1 MTVSKL
7 LNLSFPDLEISDFV
21 NRTPS
26 LNLRTPGQLQS
37 LTSHLSFGSGGDRDS
52 TYNSTASMEPCEN
65 LIDELKETCMRHI
78 TFIYLNIHI
87 YFYLILFC
95 VLGKTKGLFGE
106 VSDVKS
112 AILDH
117 SQLSGIH
124 PFMSAESIN
133 LDDVIVSIYNISI
146 L

>member
-1 MTVSKL
+1 
-7 LNLSFPDLEISDFV
+7 
-21 NRTPS
+21 
-26 LNLRTPGQLQS
+26 
-37 LTSHLSFGSGGDRDS
+37 
-52 TYNSTASMEPCEN
+52 MEPCEN

-87 YFYLILFC
+87 YFYLMLFY

-133 LDDVIVSIYNISI
+133 LDDVIVSIHNISI